1 MSRRSQ
7 TRLSVLGALA
17 TEPAT
22 GYGVRR
28 AIIETLGHFWHE
40 SFGQIY
46 PTLAALEEDELVER
60 DADGR
65 FTITK
70 RGRDELASMLAEEPE
85 APPPRNGLLLRIF
98 FAQHLGRKRAL
109 ELLESTADA
118 AKKKLAE
125 FDAIERAIDEE
136 ARPEAPFWRATVR
149 YGVFHARATIAW
161 VEETRALFEKPR
173 AAKSR

>member
-46 PTLAALEEDELVER
+46 PTLAALEEEGLVER
-60 DADGR
+60 DAQGR
-65 FTITK
+65 FSITD
-70 RGRDELASMLAEEPE
+70 RGRAELTAMLAEPPEPQ
-85 APPPRNGLLLRIF
+85 PPRNGLLLRIF
-98 FAQHLGRKRAL
+98 FAPHLSRKQARAL
-109 ELLESTADA
+109 LDSTADA
-118 AKKKLAE
+118 AKNKLAE
-125 FDAIERAIDEE
+125 LEAIERGLNDETRSE
-136 ARPEAPFWRATVR
+136 AVFWRATVR
-149 YGVFHARATIAW
+149 YGVHHARATIAW
-161 VEETRALFEKPR
+161 VDETRALFEAR
-173 AAKSR
+173 RSR